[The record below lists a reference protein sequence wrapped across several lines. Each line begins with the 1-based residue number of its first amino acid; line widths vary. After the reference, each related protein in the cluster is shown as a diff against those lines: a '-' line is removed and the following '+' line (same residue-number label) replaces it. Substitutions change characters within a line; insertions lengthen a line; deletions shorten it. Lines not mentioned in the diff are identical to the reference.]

1 MDDGLI
7 SLIVDETTEDT
18 VVCTVENGGMLGS
31 RKGVNLPGTIVDLPA
46 VSEKDM
52 KAGLFSFLFSFKY
65 FILSSSDKANNSFS
79 VKSRN
84 SFEDSQFDSILF
96 SIQKI
101 FT

>member
-1 MDDGLI
+1 MVTPGSRVYVDDGLI

-52 KAGLFSFLFSFKY
+52 KAGLFSFFFFYFNY
-65 FILSSSDKANNSFS
+65 FISGSP
-79 VKSRN
+79 VWR
-84 SFEDSQFDSILF
+84 
-96 SIQKI
+96 
-101 FT
+101 

>member
-1 MDDGLI
+1 MVSLGSRVYVDDGLI

-52 KAGLFSFLFSFKY
+52 KAGLFSFQLLLFY
-65 FILSSSDKANNSFS
+65 FRTSSLALSRES
-79 VKSRN
+79 
-84 SFEDSQFDSILF
+84 
-96 SIQKI
+96 
-101 FT
+101 T